1 MKDLE
6 PADII
11 ELLTLDHT
19 FHVRIER
26 LAGDA
31 SSRRYS
37 RVLIQDRDPLIIMQ
51 MEDPTTDEAK
61 RFIRV
66 QEFLQESALP
76 VPQIH
81 GFDLKAGLIAL
92 EDLGR
97 THLADM
103 VNSSRP
109 EALADL
115 YAQAVSVLIKLRRQS
130 QDQLARCASFNP
142 AFDTRKFM
150 DELHFFLRYF
160 VGELFG
166 LSTSGTA
173 ASSLQE
179 LFESICS
186 EMDWQHMVLCHRD
199 YHSRNLMW
207 FQGCLYLIDFQDA
220 RIGPEQYD
228 LASLLRDS
236 YVTLP
241 EYIVQELINAYYQ
254 ESLRN
259 RDSSFDAFRYFFDV
273 ASLQR
278 NIKALG
284 TFAYQTCVRRS
295 RRYLESIPRTCIYI
309 QSNVQKHAR
318 FAQFASVVN
327 EFIVGP
333 GLSLESGADDL
344 AVPDSGVTLSSV

>member
-11 ELLTLDHT
+11 ELLGLDYPLQ
-19 FHVRIER
+19 VRIEK

-37 RVLIQDRDPLIIMQ
+37 RIFIQDRKPIIIMQ
-51 MEDPTTDEAK
+51 MEDPTTDEAE
-61 RFIRV
+61 RFLKV

-81 GFDLKAGLIAL
+81 GFDLREGLIAL
-92 EDLGR
+92 EDLGC

-115 YAQAVSVLIKLRRQS
+115 YAQAVSILVKLRRQS
-130 QDQLARCASFNP
+130 QDQLAKCTVFNP

-150 DELHFFLRYF
+150 DELHFFLEYF
-160 VGELFG
+160 IGNLFG
-166 LSTSGTA
+166 LSTTGSA
-173 ASSLQE
+173 ALSLQE
-179 LFESICS
+179 LFASICS
-186 EMDWQHMVLCHRD
+186 EMDWDRQMLCHRD

-207 FQGCLYLIDFQDA
+207 SRGVLYMIDFQDA

-236 YVTLP
+236 YVSLP
-241 EYIVQELINAYYQ
+241 GDVVDELLNAYYR
-254 ESLRN
+254 ESGNN
-259 RDSSFDAFRYFFDV
+259 RDVSLDAFRYFFDV

-284 TFAYQTCVRRS
+284 TFAYQTCVRGS
-295 RRYLESIPRTCIYI
+295 RRYLESIPRTCRYI
-309 QSNVQKHAR
+309 QCNVEKHAR
-318 FAQFASVVN
+318 FGQFASVVN
-327 EFIVGP
+327 DFIVGP
-333 GLSLESGADDL
+333 GLSLESG
-344 AVPDSGVTLSSV
+344 VDSNMAGLWDESH